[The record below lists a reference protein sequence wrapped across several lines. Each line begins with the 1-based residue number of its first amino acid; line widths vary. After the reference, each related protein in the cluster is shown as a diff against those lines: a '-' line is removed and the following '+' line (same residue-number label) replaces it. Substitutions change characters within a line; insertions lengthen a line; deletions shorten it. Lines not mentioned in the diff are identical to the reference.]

1 MKRRGRNRAFLAYL
15 LIDLKEDVEQKK
27 SNEILRKID
36 ALDETDFVD
45 PVDGSHDIIAMI
57 EVPVSGKIVVE
68 TIQGID
74 GIATVQPCQISGI
87 HKEW

>member
-1 MKRRGRNRAFLAYL
+1 MAFRAYL

-45 PVDGSHDIIAMI
+45 PVDGPHDIVAMI
-57 EVPVSGKIVVE
+57 EVPVTVKTVVE

-74 GIATVQPCQISGI
+74 GVARVEPCRILGI

>member
-1 MKRRGRNRAFLAYL
+1 MAFRAYL
-15 LIDLKEDVEQKK
+15 LIDLEEDVEQKK

-57 EVPVSGKIVVE
+57 EDPVTVKTVVE
-68 TIQGID
+68 AIQGID
-74 GIATVQPCQISGI
+74 GVARVEPCRIRGI

>member
-1 MKRRGRNRAFLAYL
+1 MKGRDRNMAFRAYL
-15 LIDLKEDVEQKK
+15 LIDLKKNVEQKK

-45 PVDGSHDIIAMI
+45 PVDGPHDIIAMI

-68 TIQGID
+68 TI
-74 GIATVQPCQISGI
+74 
-87 HKEW
+87 